1 MTASY
6 SRTRPCRVQDVPHFD
21 LEADVIVVGFG
32 AAGASAAIEAAR
44 AGASVLLLEVTSA
57 HGGTSALSGGEIYMG
72 GHGGTP
78 DRKSTRLN
86 SSHNPASR
94 MPSSA

>member
-1 MTASY
+1 
-6 SRTRPCRVQDVPHFD
+6 VV
-21 LEADVIVVGFG
+21 EARHERRL
-32 AAGASAAIEAAR
+32 AAIVFTDIVNFSATVHRDEVLGQRLLNRQR
-44 AGASVLLLEVTSA
+44 AVIQRLTSA
-57 HGGTSALSGGEIYMG
+57 HGGRQIK
-72 GHGGTP
+72 